1 MGFGHPRPPAKH
13 QGPGSRGSP
22 APVRPMVCGVP
33 EAKTACVAFWIRRAL
48 GLWFAARGVFPFA
61 ECSCQKLVLGRWCD
75 WTSALCR
82 RDGSRGMAGNCAH
95 EAIVPLILLPNEGEP
110 VGSECLPP
118 ETPSKAA
125 GSREPGSA
133 QPCFAL
139 WRAWGRGQKRLALL
153 SGSEAHWGCGLLP
166 EESFPLQ
173 NAAARSS
180 FGAVGATGP
189 WR

>member
-1 MGFGHPRPPAKH
+1 MTGFDETRSSFTQLSVVTKWITGKKEGKKRAKWLPNRITE
-13 QGPGSRGSP
+13 GRFLPFGEGG
-22 APVRPMVCGVP
+22 AG
-33 EAKTACVAFWIRRAL
+33 ENTACVALWIRRAL
-48 GLWFAARGVFPFA
+48 VLWFAARGVFPFA
-61 ECSCQKLVLGRWCD
+61 ECSCQKLVLGRRCD

-82 RDGSRGMAGNCAH
+82 RAGSRGMAGNCAH

-139 WRAWGRGQKRLALL
+139 WRAWGRGDIEFVVLIF
-153 SGSEAHWGCGLLP
+153 LP
-166 EESFPLQ
+166 
-173 NAAARSS
+173 
-180 FGAVGATGP
+180 
-189 WR
+189 